1 MPAEL
6 IISNMYSNQF
16 GTGNKTV
23 AQIRKEGV
31 NAFKIEYES
40 PKESSQYDFYVSPKL
55 LWEYTGIIYKE

>member
-1 MPAEL
+1 MT
-6 IISNMYSNQF
+6 ISNMYSNQF

-40 PKESSQYDFYVSPKL
+40 PKESSQYDLIFSKAGEENTYI
-55 LWEYTGIIYKE
+55 TF

>member
-1 MPAEL
+1 MPAEM

-40 PKESSQYDFYVSPKL
+40 PKESSQYDL
-55 LWEYTGIIYKE
+55 LCSKAGEENTYITF